1 MNFVNAIIPKQ
12 EYKDKDSLGSK
23 IIVHFNPVEKD
34 GNVYCAETIVDEYNE
49 DEINS
54 AYSQWK
60 KRIDDEQLKIA
71 KNNKINDI
79 SKYDTS
85 DAINSFSINGV
96 SIWLNRNDRNA
107 LMRRFEA
114 EKASGVENTMLWY
127 GINKFNLT
135 VDNAIN
141 MLNSV
146 EVYACKCYDTT
157 SSHKA
162 AVEALT
168 SIDDV
173 NNYNY
178 KTGYPDKVNL

>member
-1 MNFVNAIIPKQ
+1 
-12 EYKDKDSLGSK
+12 
-23 IIVHFNPVEKD
+23 
-34 GNVYCAETIVDEYNE
+34 
-49 DEINS
+49 
-54 AYSQWK
+54 
-60 KRIDDEQLKIA
+60 
-71 KNNKINDI
+71 
-79 SKYDTS
+79 
-85 DAINSFSINGV
+85 
-96 SIWLNRNDRNA
+96 
-107 LMRRFEA
+107 MRRFEA
-114 EKASGVENTMLWY
+114 EKASGVENTTLWY

-141 MLNSV
+141 MLNSI

-168 SIDDV
+168 SIEDV